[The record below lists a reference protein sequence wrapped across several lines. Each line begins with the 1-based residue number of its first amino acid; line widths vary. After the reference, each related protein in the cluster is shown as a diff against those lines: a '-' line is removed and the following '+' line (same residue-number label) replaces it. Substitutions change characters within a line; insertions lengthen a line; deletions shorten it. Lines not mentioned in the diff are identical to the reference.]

1 MTFATKTRRAAIL
14 SNLLFSLPLAA
25 GLLASAIPASAQTN
39 LDVTVPFAFSVG
51 NQHLPAGHYRV
62 QSQSQ
67 SNYFLSIRNVE
78 TAGTTV
84 VMVRSEAGRHL
95 QGNSRLVFNREGN
108 QNYLTQVWAPE
119 TDRYSELPSRPRH
132 DQELRTQVHPAP
144 STVEVAAK

>member
-14 SNLLFSLPLAA
+14 SNLRFSLPLAV

-62 QSQSQ
+62 QSQS
-67 SNYFLSIRNVE
+67 NYFLSIRNVE
-78 TAGTTV
+78 TADTTV
-84 VMVRSEAGRHL
+84 VMVHSEGGRHL

-119 TDRYSELPSRPRH
+119 TDKYSQLPSRPGHLSNRAGAGEGAVDL
-132 DQELRTQVHPAP
+132 DQEPR
-144 STVEVAAK
+144 

>member
-1 MTFATKTRRAAIL
+1 MTRRAAIL

-39 LDVTVPFAFSVG
+39 LDVNVPFAFSVG

-62 QSQSQ
+62 QSQS
-67 SNYFLSIRNVE
+67 NDFLSIRNVE

-84 VMVRSEAGRHL
+84 VMVRSEGGRHL
-95 QGNSRLVFNREGN
+95 QGNSRLVFDREGN
-108 QNYLTQVWAPE
+108 QSYLTQVWAPE

>member
-1 MTFATKTRRAAIL
+1 MTFPTKTRRAAIL
-14 SNLLFSLPLAA
+14 RHLLFSLPLAA
-25 GLLASAIPASAQTN
+25 GLLASAVPASAQTN

-51 NQHLPAGHYRV
+51 NHHLPAGHYWV
-62 QSQSQ
+62 QSQ

-78 TAGTTV
+78 TASTTV
-84 VMVRSEAGRHL
+84 VMVRSEGGRHL

-119 TDRYSELPSRPRH
+119 TDRYSALSSPPRH
-132 DQELRTQVHPAP
+132 DQELNTQIHPAA

>member
-14 SNLLFSLPLAA
+14 SNLLFSLPLTAA
-25 GLLASAIPASAQTN
+25 LLGSAIPASAQTN

-62 QSQSQ
+62 QSQS
-67 SNYFLSIRNVE
+67 NYSFLSIRNVE
-78 TAGTTV
+78 TSGTTV
-84 VMVRSEAGRHL
+84 VMVRSEGGRHL

-108 QNYLTQVWAPE
+108 QNYLTQVWAPD
-119 TDRYSELPSRPRH
+119 TDRYSELSSPLRH
-132 DQELRTQVHPAP
+132 DQELQTQIHPAP